1 MAYKTRLAREVEFKL
16 NIALKDLFNFCFS
29 LSSQKSHPG
38 SMALI
43 LPITAIVSILVLLII
58 SRLTSRKKAPL
69 PPGPRGYPLI
79 GHLRAVA
86 EDKHKYWYKVGQEY
100 GPLASVKVGPLTL
113 IIINSHDVAQ
123 DLIVKRFANYS
134 GRARLPFV
142 EILDESDAWESKLT
156 LTRQYGPQYKL
167 HRRMLE
173 SGMTGAYA
181 PRFHGLMEIET
192 CQLLNDLLNDK
203 TARTTGMSSELLFKH
218 IERVQTSFVIGGTYG
233 FRTPHRLDP
242 NLVSILKSSHD
253 SNAIAVSQTLLNFF
267 PSLKSLPKMLSP
279 YQKAAAKVR
288 QYTVPWVHG
297 HMITALERPGWNLA
311 KQSYAIGM
319 KEGSTPREVEV
330 NLETNV
336 YGGIETSPR
345 ELMWVIVAAITQRA
359 AVRKAQAQL
368 DEVVGPDR
376 LPNFIDRPKLTYV
389 DAFLRET
396 MRWRPIMADSIPH
409 RIEKDDMY
417 NGFLIP
423 ANALI
428 MPNSW
433 GINRDTK
440 YFGDDVEEF
449 VPERWFTDRDA
460 KKNDLRNDL
469 PTPVFGYGRRTC
481 AGKRVAED
489 GMYMQMARLLWAFDF
504 VEAEGAPV
512 DPTAELR
519 HTFTVPPAPFKVKF
533 MPRTPNIREVVAREW
548 TACDTD
554 VSKLLGEMD
563 EKFLTMKADD

>member
-1 MAYKTRLAREVEFKL
+1 
-16 NIALKDLFNFCFS
+16 
-29 LSSQKSHPG
+29 
-38 SMALI
+38 MALN
-43 LPITAIVSILVLLII
+43 LPATATVFALVVLVI
-58 SRLTSRKKAPL
+58 SRLASRKKAPL
-69 PPGPRGYPLI
+69 PPGPQGYPFI
-79 GHLRAVA
+79 GHLRALA
-86 EDKHKYWYKVGQEY
+86 ADKHRYWYKIGQKY
-100 GPLASVKVGPLTL
+100 GPLASVKVGPVTFV
-113 IIINSHDVAQ
+113 IINSHDVAQ

-134 GRARLPFV
+134 GRARTTFI
-142 EILDESDAWESKLT
+142 EILDESADWESKMV
-156 LTRQYGPQYKL
+156 LTRQYGPEYKL

-173 SGMTGAYA
+173 SGMTASYA
-181 PRFHGLMEIET
+181 ARFHGLMELET
-192 CQLLNDLLNDK
+192 CQLLNDLLEDK
-203 TARTTGMSSELLFKH
+203 VARTTGMDSKLLFKH

-242 NLVSILKSSHD
+242 NLVTILKSSHD

-267 PSLKSLPKMLSP
+267 PALKSLPNILSP
-279 YQKAAAKVR
+279 YKKAAAKVR

-336 YGGIETSPR
+336 YGGVETSPR
-345 ELMWVIVAAITQRA
+345 ELMWVIVAAITQRT

-376 LPNFIDRPKLTYV
+376 LPNFVDRPKLTYV

-409 RIEKDDMY
+409 RAEKDDMY

-428 MPNSW
+428 MPNAW

-449 VPERWFTDRDA
+449 IPERWFTSRDA
-460 KKNDLRNDL
+460 KNGELRFDL
-469 PTPVFGYGRRTC
+469 PTPVFGYGRRVC

-504 VEAEGAPV
+504 QEVDGEPV
-512 DPTAELR
+512 DSNAELR

-533 MPRTPNIREVVAREW
+533 VPRLPNVRDIVAREW
-548 TACDTD
+548 KACETD
-554 VSKLLGEMD
+554 VTKLLGEMD
-563 EKFLTMKADD
+563 EKFLITKADD

>member
-1 MAYKTRLAREVEFKL
+1 
-16 NIALKDLFNFCFS
+16 
-29 LSSQKSHPG
+29 
-38 SMALI
+38 MALI
-43 LPITAIVSILVLLII
+43 LPATVIVSIVVLFFI
-58 SRLTSRKKAPL
+58 SRRASRKKGPL

-86 EDKHKYWYKVGQEY
+86 EDKHKYWYQVGQEY
-100 GPLASVKVGPLTL
+100 GPLASIPVGSLNL

-142 EILDESDAWESKLT
+142 EILDESEDWESKLT
-156 LTRQYGPQYKL
+156 LTRQYGPGYKL

-181 PRFHGLMEIET
+181 PRFHGLMEVET
-192 CQLLNDLLNDK
+192 CQLLHDLLEDK
-203 TARTTGMSSELLFKH
+203 TARTTGMPSELLFKH

-242 NLVSILKSSHD
+242 NLVSIVKSSHD
-253 SNAIAVSQTLLNFF
+253 SNAIAVSQTLLNYF
-267 PSLKSLPKMLSP
+267 PGLKHLPKMLSP

-409 RIEKDDMY
+409 RSEKDDVY
-417 NGFLIP
+417 NGFFIP
-423 ANALI
+423 ANSLI

-440 YFGDDVEEF
+440 YFGNDVEEF
-449 VPERWFTDRDA
+449 VPERWFANRDST
-460 KKNDLRNDL
+460 KELRYDL

-489 GMYMQMARLLWAFDF
+489 GMYMQMARLLWAFNFEEVDG
-504 VEAEGAPV
+504 EPV
-512 DPTAELR
+512 DPTAERR

-533 MPRTPNIREVVAREW
+533 MPRSAHNWEVVEREW
-548 TACDTD
+548 KACDTD

-563 EKFLTMKADD
+563 EKFLTVKEED